1 MPTCGVLHPPRPAS
15 GESLRRDGAC
25 RSGRAHLR
33 RRVPGPEGRQLQQ
46 ADQAAAGEDSH
57 GEQVPDVRDL
67 RGPLPRLLLPRRPGH
82 PGHVR
87 YLTPRRR
94 MDLRA
99 DHRAPPGVQPPR
111 RARHRQIRP
120 RGILRGRA
128 LDARV
133 SPQHARPVSEFG
145 YLKDFPE
152 ILHRIIHGGVS
163 TRTPGKKARLVA
175 SGGFVTRFRDRWL
188 ARRTRK
194 RQSEVIRKGE
204 RKARIAAANARDQK
218 ISADASVERRKRR
231 ADAAARAVD
240 RYARDCT

>member
-1 MPTCGVLHPPRPAS
+1 
-15 GESLRRDGAC
+15 
-25 RSGRAHLR
+25 
-33 RRVPGPEGRQLQQ
+33 
-46 ADQAAAGEDSH
+46 
-57 GEQVPDVRDL
+57 
-67 RGPLPRLLLPRRPGH
+67 
-82 PGHVR
+82 
-87 YLTPRRR
+87 
-94 MDLRA
+94 
-99 DHRAPPGVQPPR
+99 
-111 RARHRQIRP
+111 
-120 RGILRGRA
+120 
-128 LDARV
+128 V